1 MRILIKEEMGW
12 NRKGQF
18 LLGQRLDLKKCVSE
32 WLSALRRVDARNGV
46 IEFQAGTKRGKHG
59 EHK

>member
-18 LLGQRLDLKKCVSE
+18 LLGKRLDFKKCVSE
-32 WLSALRRVDARNGV
+32 WLSALRRVGARNGV
-46 IEFQAGTKRGKHG
+46 IEFQAGTKRGKYG